1 MEKYKLRPR
10 DAIHA
15 SVALENKISTLVSF
29 DRDFDLVG
37 EIKRVEP

>member
-10 DAIHA
+10 DAIHV

-29 DRDFDLVG
+29 NRGFDSVS
-37 EIKRVEP
+37 EIRRVEP